1 MFSDPRLAETFLREH
16 LPADVA
22 ELLGPEPPEPV
33 PGSFVDEELRQH
45 HSDLLF
51 RVQLK
56 AGGGAF
62 AYVLMEHKSTPD
74 QGARLQLLRY
84 VVRVLTNWYDQNK
97 RQLPLPLV
105 LPLLVHQGPRGWTF
119 SSEFM
124 DLFGTVPEPL
134 RPYLPTFRH
143 ALVDLAQLD
152 GRSLSDEAR
161 LRAFLNALKYG
172 RRADLNDHL
181 DLVFAEARALRW
193 GDQFVILTYF
203 DKGPVAINHKK
214 VREVLQ
220 QRVPERTERLMG
232 WLTQP
237 YYDKGKAEGR
247 AEGRTEGEA
256 RVLTRLL
263 ENRFGAVPNSI
274 RQRIFS
280 ANVGEID
287 SWVERAFHAP
297 DLQSVFES
305 N

>member
-247 AEGRTEGEA
+247 TEGEA